1 METGMKHL
9 LLLAAASASLAGCM
23 AASDGGQTGMAGG
36 MAVADMTP
44 EDRVNYVKLAGASDL
59 FEIQSSQM
67 ALSRGRRTET
77 RQYAQMLVTHHT
89 QTTQATM
96 AAARAAGMN
105 PPPPMLLPMQQQMLD
120 QLRRASVE
128 NFDRVYLTQQ
138 VPAHEMALALHNNY
152 ATNGDTPSLRAT
164 AATALPLVRQHLD
177 QARRMRGMM

>member
-1 METGMKHL
+1 MKHL

-23 AASDGGQTGMAGG
+23 STADGGQTSMGRGMAAG
-36 MAVADMTP
+36 DLTP
-44 EDRVNYVKLAGASDL
+44 EDRMNYVRLAGASDL
-59 FEIQSSQM
+59 FEIQSSQL
-67 ALSRGRRTET
+67 ALSRGQRAET

-120 QLRRASVE
+120 QLRRASVA
-128 NFDRVYLTQQ
+128 NFDRVYMTQQ
-138 VPAHEMALALHNNY
+138 IPAHEMALTLHNNY
-152 ATNGDTPSLRAT
+152 AANGDTPSLRAT

-177 QARRMRGMM
+177 EARRMRGMM

>member
-1 METGMKHL
+1 
-9 LLLAAASASLAGCM
+9 
-23 AASDGGQTGMAGG
+23 
-36 MAVADMTP
+36 
-44 EDRVNYVKLAGASDL
+44 
-59 FEIQSSQM
+59 
-67 ALSRGRRTET
+67 
-77 RQYAQMLVTHHT
+77 
-89 QTTQATM
+89 M